1 MNMKEQILQK
11 AKQNV
16 RVVKINKHTTW
27 YIADLAPLNKQIWTE
42 YEEAVQENLN
52 NLMMT
57 NNRIIVN
64 TNTQHTEQLM
74 FDF

>member
-1 MNMKEQILQK
+1 MFKLNKILQT

-16 RVVKINKHTTW
+16 RVVKINRCTTW

-57 NNRIIVN
+57 NNRIIAN
-64 TNTQHTEQLM
+64 INIQHTEQLT